1 MRLVR
6 FLPAI
11 SILATLLFA
20 TPVNA
25 ASSQATISIHD
36 VAQFNPTTFS
46 FPGGGAF
53 SFRPGIATVSQGGT
67 VTWTNN
73 GYDQHTVTSYTNK
86 VTFNFEGV
94 NVQLPVPDYQ
104 FDSGIA
110 APIQSGQSWTL
121 DTAAAKLS
129 PGDYHYF
136 CQIHPWMQA
145 LIHVVSGTGSP
156 SASVNIDHNQGST
169 TQFFSG
175 SASWGFLPQD
185 VQVKKGTQVPV
196 TNDGLFPHTFS
207 SYTITIPVNEG
218 FKTLI
223 IPVSDGVFNETL
235 VPGQSWTLDTN
246 TLSTGTYTFACLFH
260 PWMKGSL
267 TVS

>member
-73 GYDQHTVTSYTNK
+73 GYDQHTVTSYTTK
-86 VTFNFEGV
+86 MTVNFEGV
-94 NVQLPVPDYQ
+94 NVQLPVPDGQ
-104 FDSGIA
+104 FDSGVQ
-110 APIQSGQSWTL
+110 APIQSGQSWSL
-121 DTAAAKLS
+121 NTAALS

-145 LIHVVSGTGSP
+145 ILHVASGSGSP
-156 SASVNIDHNQGST
+156 SASVSIDHHQAARPSSSREAPAG
-169 TQFFSG
+169 
-175 SASWGFLPQD
+175 ASCQ
-185 VQVKKGTQVPV
+185 
-196 TNDGLFPHTFS
+196 
-207 SYTITIPVNEG
+207 
-218 FKTLI
+218 
-223 IPVSDGVFNETL
+223 
-235 VPGQSWTLDTN
+235 
-246 TLSTGTYTFACLFH
+246 GTY
-260 PWMKGSL
+260 
-267 TVS
+267 

>member
-6 FLPAI
+6 ILPAI

-25 ASSQATISIHD
+25 ASTQATISIAD
-36 VAQFNPTTFS
+36 VAHFNPTTFN
-46 FPGGGAF
+46 FPGAGAF
-53 SFRPGIATVSQGGT
+53 NFRPGTVSVSQGGT

-73 GYDQHTVTSYTNK
+73 GYDQHTVTSYTTK
-86 VTFNFEGV
+86 MTVSFEGV
-94 NVQLPVPDYQ
+94 TVSIPVPDGQ
-104 FDSGIA
+104 FDSGIR
-110 APIQSGQSWTL
+110 APIQSGQSWSL
-121 DTAAAKLS
+121 NTATLS

-145 LIHVVSGTGSP
+145 LVHVASTTGTS
-156 SASVNIDHNQGST
+156 SANVNIDHHQGST

-175 SASWGFLPQD
+175 SASWGFLPRD
-185 VQVKKGTQVPV
+185 LAVKKGTPV
-196 TNDGLFPHTFS
+196 TVTNNGILPHTFS
-207 SYTITIPVNEG
+207 SYTITIPVTEG

-223 IPVSDGVFNETL
+223 IPISDGIFNQTL
-235 VPGQSWTLDTN
+235 IPAQSWTLDTS
-246 TLSTGTYTFACLFH
+246 TLNTGTYNYACLFH